1 MSSIV
6 FWRSS
11 RGALIF
17 SLTIFSTFACFASMT
32 QADDPGPVVRV
43 EEDWTLEIIEPAYDD
58 TSPQI
63 TNTISPATNLD
74 CKFGLF
80 EINHG
85 TQPDYRD
92 GGLELQIWDRDQRV
106 NYRRHSNTNRL
117 SYRDEVV
124 RYTIAMSIQN
134 AFDGSNR
141 LRFDVKNGS
150 SQTWGVF
157 GNPESIG
164 CSIPTLRDDLRYYS
178 PKFSVDNSKVGYASF
193 RVRKYA
199 LIAVRYYDSQG
210 LIRTDTT
217 ERIAHQYTNNV
228 VISE

>member
-1 MSSIV
+1 I
-6 FWRSS
+6 
-11 RGALIF
+11 A
-17 SLTIFSTFACFASMT
+17 
-32 QADDPGPVVRV
+32 P
-43 EEDWTLEIIEPAYDD
+43 
-58 TSPQI
+58 SP
-63 TNTISPATNLD
+63 NLD

-124 RYTIAMSIQN
+124 RYTIAMSIQEDDN
-134 AFDGSNR
+134 DSKR
-141 LRFDVKNGS
+141 LQFEVKNGS
-150 SQTWGVF
+150 SRTWGTF

-164 CSIPTLRDDLRYYS
+164 CSISTSRSNLNGYS
-178 PKFSVDNSKVGYASF
+178 PAFSVENSKVGYASF

-199 LIAVRYYDSQG
+199 LVAVRYYDSQG

-217 ERIAHQYTNNV
+217 ERIAHQYSNNV
-228 VISE
+228 LVSE

>member
-1 MSSIV
+1 MSSIA
-6 FWRSS
+6 FSKNS
-11 RGALIF
+11 RGALTF
-17 SLTIFSTFACFASMT
+17 SVAILSTFAFLASIIR
-32 QADDPGPVVRV
+32 ADDPGPVIRV
-43 EEDWTLEIIEPAYDD
+43 EEDWFLEIIEPAYDE

-63 TNTISPATNLD
+63 TNTISPAPNLD

-117 SYRDEVV
+117 SYRNEVI
-124 RYTIAMSIQN
+124 RYTIAMSIQD
-134 AFDGSNR
+134 AFGDSKR

-150 SQTWGVF
+150 SQTWGTF
-157 GNPESIG
+157 GSSESIG
-164 CSIPTLRDDLRYYS
+164 CSIPTTREDLRGYS

-199 LIAVRYYDSQG
+199 LVAVRYYDSQG
-210 LIRTDTT
+210 LVRTDTT
-217 ERIAHQYTNNV
+217 ERIAHQYSNNV